1 MVEQNPHWLCISFCM
16 TGGRMDIY
24 LTESCSSYEV
34 LVVCWV
40 AMKSSAS
47 DFMEGVK
54 ILLGFP
60 EVQVSV
66 TDFISKD
73 M

>member
-1 MVEQNPHWLCISFCM
+1 M
-16 TGGRMDIY
+16 TGGHMDMY

-34 LVVCWV
+34 SVVCWV
-40 AMKSSAS
+40 AIKSSAS

-60 EVQVSV
+60 EEQGNV

>member
-1 MVEQNPHWLCISFCM
+1 M

-24 LTESCSSYEV
+24 LTESCSSHEV

-40 AMKSSAS
+40 AIKSSAS
-47 DFMEGVK
+47 DIMEGVE

-60 EVQVSV
+60 EEQVSV
-66 TDFISKD
+66 TDFISKN